1 MKSATL
7 RYYFDADI
15 LGLAKIVASLRADS
29 TYPGAP
35 AGVVRKQIRPACII
49 TVLKTADTVWIP
61 AVANAGMVAITR
73 DSAIMRHPKERNAV
87 VKSGARLFALH
98 PDEAV
103 TVWSQLE
110 LLMFKWR
117 KIEEIARQ
125 PGPYM
130 YRISRNSIRRMF

>member
-1 MKSATL
+1 MKSATV

-15 LGLAKIVASLRADS
+15 LGLAKIVASLRPDA

-35 AGVVRKQIRPACII
+35 AQAVKNRLRPACII
-49 TVLKTADTVWIP
+49 STPKTADTIWIP
-61 AVANAGMVAITR
+61 AVATAGMVAFTR
-73 DSAIMRHPKERNAV
+73 DSQIDRHPNERAAV
-87 VKSGARLFALH
+87 INSGAKLFALH

-110 LLMFKWR
+110 VLMCQWR
-117 KIEEIARQ
+117 KIEKTAQQ

-130 YRISRNSIRRMF
+130 YRVSRSRVSRMI